1 MLLLVGAH
9 IDCCHSHTGLDIT
22 DAGLKDFSA
31 ALASSTT
38 ITIVVLHGKFAW
50 LVCSYEWSL
59 VLLCM
64 YVCGCGCG
72 VAWWRVVYM
81 FVWGVHDEWI
91 LAPGRTSRLLGYGL
105 GGVALLVGDSH

>member
-1 MLLLVGAH
+1 M
-9 IDCCHSHTGLDIT
+9 
-22 DAGLKDFSA
+22 
-31 ALASSTT
+31 
-38 ITIVVLHGKFAW
+38 
-50 LVCSYEWSL
+50 
-59 VLLCM
+59 LCM